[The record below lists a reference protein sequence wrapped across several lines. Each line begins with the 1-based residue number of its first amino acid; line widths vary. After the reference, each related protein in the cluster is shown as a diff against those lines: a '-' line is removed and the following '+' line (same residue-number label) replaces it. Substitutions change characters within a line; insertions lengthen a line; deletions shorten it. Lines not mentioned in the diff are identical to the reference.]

1 MLDVN
6 VNYIKNLNL
15 DFIMYPTIS
24 TSSQCKQGTEG
35 LIYEMYY
42 KIIII
47 KKMLH
52 QTLRNLV
59 KMLRSYIINY

>member
-1 MLDVN
+1 
-6 VNYIKNLNL
+6 
-15 DFIMYPTIS
+15 MYPTIS